1 MSSSPEPFTYHNSTW
16 NILSS
21 FHTFKHAVFFSVSH
35 RSKSSPS
42 AITPPSSP
50 SGNLVYQI
58 QIGTSRAIL
67 ARFLPSVSCAG
78 NPSTYTQVEVIHV
91 NKNPSVTPDVIF
103 ARNAFLLGFAIL
115 GIAFGIQL
123 ARRLQGGLDHFYEFL
138 SMEREVI
145 DEGDKHALRKKLWP
159 VEKYEKWARRRS
171 MRAEAF
177 YVSAN
182 DGLVFVYLLSSLT
195 T

>member
-1 MSSSPEPFTYHNSTW
+1 M
-16 NILSS
+16 
-21 FHTFKHAVFFSVSH
+21 
-35 RSKSSPS
+35 
-42 AITPPSSP
+42 
-50 SGNLVYQI
+50 
-58 QIGTSRAIL
+58 
-67 ARFLPSVSCAG
+67 
-78 NPSTYTQVEVIHV
+78 QVEVIHV

-182 DGLVFVYLLSSLT
+182 DSLFLLIC
-195 T
+195 